1 MAVVIAVSSSE
12 RRGYKCGDDDECA
25 EVSPLEDIE
34 GVAWGF
40 QGTESRGR
48 LDELIDSF
56 DYCEGGEEA

>member
-1 MAVVIAVSSSE
+1 
-12 RRGYKCGDDDECA
+12 
-25 EVSPLEDIE
+25 LEDIE